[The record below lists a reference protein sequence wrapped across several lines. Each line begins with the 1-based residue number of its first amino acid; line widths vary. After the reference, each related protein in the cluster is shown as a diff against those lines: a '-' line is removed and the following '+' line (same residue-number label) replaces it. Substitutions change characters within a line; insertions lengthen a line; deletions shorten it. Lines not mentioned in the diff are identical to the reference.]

1 MGARTPDAYRIGA
14 GQVTQE
20 YPADAVPARARKQ
33 PSLPTMSR
41 APESSPAEQAVTA
54 EVAVVR
60 RKASGVP
67 GSATDSRP
75 SKDAVTVAQQQAVAR
90 GDAPAQSGGVAQ
102 PPVPAREYAH
112 RDEAGVPFEGDQRP
126 GVAVHH
132 DWHRTTMRVVGAPAQ
147 RDGGQQRAVA
157 EASSPERGSAQ
168 ASHVGGA
175 SRREAQARRAGQ
187 IESRLERRE
196 RSARHGQRHHGLV
209 MFLLGFISALLVV
222 ASVVGGLYVARST
235 GASGFANAVD
245 SCHARGLHARLASDE
260 TSLTLEAFSDSG
272 DSLTT
277 PIFQCVLGKL
287 GTPAAV
293 RERMYATR
301 AIDGT
306 QSEQWGSYQAT
317 WTYEPDQGLTVVVS
331 SR

>member
-14 GQVTQE
+14 GQVTQD
-20 YPADAVPARARKQ
+20 YPADAVPARLRKQ

-41 APESSPAEQAVTA
+41 APE
-54 EVAVVR
+54 VAVVR
-60 RKASGVP
+60 RKASAVP
-67 GSATDSRP
+67 GAATDSRP
-75 SKDAVTVAQQQAVAR
+75 SKDAVTVAQQKAVAR
-90 GDAPAQSGGVAQ
+90 GDVPAQPGGVAQ
-102 PPVPAREYAH
+102 PPVPVREYAH

-126 GVAVHH
+126 GVAVHR

-147 RDGGQQRAVA
+147 RDGGRQRVLA

-209 MFLLGFISALLVV
+209 MFLLGFISALLIV

-235 GASGFANAVD
+235 AASGFANAID
-245 SCHARGLHARLASDE
+245 SCHAQGLHARLASDE

-306 QSEQWGSYQAT
+306 QSEEWGSYKAT
-317 WTYEPDQGLTVVVS
+317 WTYEPDQGLTVIIS

>member
-60 RKASGVP
+60 RKASGAP
-67 GSATDSRP
+67 RSSNDSRP
-75 SKDAVTVAQQQAVAR
+75 SKNAVTVAQQQAVAR

-102 PPVPAREYAH
+102 PPVPVREYAH

>member
-41 APESSPAEQAVTA
+41 APESSPVEQVVTA
-54 EVAVVR
+54 EVAVIR
-60 RKASGVP
+60 RKASAVP
-67 GSATDSRP
+67 GSATGSRP

-102 PPVPAREYAH
+102 PPVPVREYAH

>member
-20 YPADAVPARARKQ
+20 YPADAVPARLRKQ

-41 APESSPAEQAVTA
+41 APESSPVEQVVTA

-60 RKASGVP
+60 RKASSVP

-75 SKDAVTVAQQQAVAR
+75 SKNAATVAQQKAAVR
-90 GDAPAQSGGVAQ
+90 GDVPARTAGVAQ

-112 RDEAGVPFEGDQRP
+112 RDEAGVTFEADQHP
-126 GVAVHH
+126 GVAVHR

-147 RDGGQQRAVA
+147 RDGGQQHVLA
-157 EASSPERGSAQ
+157 EASSPERGNAQ

-175 SRREAQARRAGQ
+175 SRREVQARRAGQ

-196 RSARHGQRHHGLV
+196 RPARHGLRGHGLL
-209 MFLLGFISALLVV
+209 MFLLGFVSALLVV
-222 ASVVGGLYVARST
+222 AAVAGGLYVARSAA
-235 GASGFANAVD
+235 ASGFVNAVD
-245 SCHARGLHARLASDE
+245 SCHARGVHARLASDE

-306 QSEQWGSYQAT
+306 QSEEWGSYKAT
-317 WTYEPDQGLTVVVS
+317 WTYEPDQGLTVIVS

>member
-14 GQVTQE
+14 GQVTQD
-20 YPADAVPARARKQ
+20 YPADAAPMRLRKQ

-41 APESSPAEQAVTA
+41 APESSPAEQVVTA

-60 RKASGVP
+60 RKASAVP

-102 PPVPAREYAH
+102 PPAPAREYAH
-112 RDEAGVPFEGDQRP
+112 RDEAGVSFEGDQRP
-126 GVAVHH
+126 GVAVHR
-132 DWHRTTMRVVGAPAQ
+132 DWHRTTMRVVGVSAQ

-187 IESRLERRE
+187 IESRLERRD

-209 MFLLGFISALLVV
+209 MFLLGFISALMIV
-222 ASVVGGLYVARST
+222 AAVVGGLFIARST
-235 GASGFANAVD
+235 GSSGFTNAVD

-260 TSLTLEAFSDSG
+260 SSLTLEAFSDSG

-306 QSEQWGSYQAT
+306 QLEEWGAYKAT
-317 WTYEPDQGLTVVVS
+317 WTYEPDQGLTVIVS